1 MKIKYCIGIPMS
13 ENICTNGCH
22 MLMVKFD
29 SLQISYPRKLF
40 HLLFF
45 FCYNYNEITFLR
57 ITVSQTLFQ
66 WLNVDFSQRLK
77 IKSYSYHLILNQK
90 LERHSCIKIFLK
102 RLTILYA
109 AADTSYLSY
118 KFYNLFLLYVFLIY
132 HQIVFFV
139 LFGLIAYGISGDVDT
154 DQKGLICF
162 IKFFQIQNPRDLW

>member
-1 MKIKYCIGIPMS
+1 MLKWKLSTVLESQCLKIFAQTAVICWWSSLTAYKFLIH
-13 ENICTNGCH
+13 ENFFT
-22 MLMVKFD
+22 F
-29 SLQISYPRKLF
+29 
-40 HLLFF
+40 FF

-118 KFYNLFLLYVFLIY
+118 KVYNLFLLYVFVIY
-132 HQIVFFV
+132 H
-139 LFGLIAYGISGDVDT
+139 
-154 DQKGLICF
+154 
-162 IKFFQIQNPRDLW
+162 